1 MVGFLPYEKYS
12 LNDPGLKGAYPDIKM
27 PTICTRLGQ
36 SHVQPALL
44 FFRTSVA
51 SRSTTRFLHETKILP
66 PLSFG
71 ACIYALHR
79 LAEDNDSLEIH
90 YADEEGDPY
99 AVELAGRVGGYVVG
113 NDSDFVILNAP
124 GYLGYIPLDSM
135 IWEAAEFQQSLPV
148 DDDPDDDFRM
158 VSKTKS
164 KKKHEVPPG
173 RGIIPPESVEDLH
186 LSCTVYHPDKL
197 ASQLNLPVT
206 LLPLLGALVGNDFT
220 HHPDSDRRSIQHLF
234 FDRRLTLVQR
244 IENAAAAM
252 RSIMSPASSRKNSK
266 YQVGSVMDFI
276 GRTIHSLL
284 SRLSTPPNSGEVDEV
299 VDKVVTA
306 TLQYAINKVDNA
318 TLWPSTICVLHEPDA
333 CPFLPFMSR
342 RVLEESE
349 GTGSETPALVQSAA
363 IREHYVEA
371 YRKGLFSPLLMNVL
385 CTGTSWPRLFLEN
398 PDLETVSCSI
408 TRSLRC
414 WIYSILDD
422 SLGLPIPEEEPIRPD
437 AGQDNN
443 IQEAEDEEELIDVVE
458 SDSEEESGDFL
469 APLKGELQRL
479 HISDVDAE
487 RDSSVSVV
495 SQRSNRIGSPKV
507 IEYVRRG
514 TRIAAETIQVVS
526 LGDLLSRIPCSISEA
541 DADEMISL
549 VQKPIEERFTVF
561 LRILES
567 DLHCVRNISRD
578 YLYPIL
584 AIRWIVRCLHRRETE
599 TGSREREREKWTT
612 REAKCLCA
620 TFAFWTLGP
629 SDVVGGHESPP
640 VQDRNVQLSA
650 QFLTTMETI
659 EHLVQALLLT
669 SFVPPTVHRFSGKL
683 FHAYLSGSLAL
694 PDNDSSIEQMW
705 QACHVGLIEAFRED
719 WVQGKEKRRSHANNA
734 TAVATRSQKTRQAGG
749 KAGFSLLANLNE

>member
-1 MVGFLPYEKYS
+1 LDFYPHEKYP
-12 LNDPGLKGAYPDIKM
+12 LNNPELKGAYPDIKI

-44 FFRTSVA
+44 FFRTSMA
-51 SRSTTRFLHETKILP
+51 SRSTTRFLHETRILP

-79 LAEDNDSLEIH
+79 LAENNDSLEIH

-124 GYLGYIPLDSM
+124 GYLGYIPLDDM
-135 IWEAAEFQQSLPV
+135 MWETAKFQQSLQV
-148 DDDPDDDFRM
+148 DDEPDNDFRI

-173 RGIIPPESVEDLH
+173 RGIIPPEGVDDLH
-186 LSCTVYHPDKL
+186 LSCTVYHPDIL
-197 ASQLNLPVT
+197 ASQLKLPVT

-220 HHPDSDRRSIQHLF
+220 HQSDSDRRSIQHLL

-252 RSIMSPASSRKNSK
+252 RSIMSPASSRKKSK

-276 GRTIHSLL
+276 DRTVHLLL
-284 SRLSTPPNSGEVDEV
+284 SRLSTPPNSGEVDEI

-306 TLQYAINKVDNA
+306 ALQYAINKVENTA
-318 TLWPSTICVLHEPDA
+318 LWPSPICVLHEPDL

-349 GTGSETPALVQSAA
+349 GIGSETPALVQSAA
-363 IREHYVEA
+363 IREHYMEA
-371 YRKGLFSPLLMNVL
+371 YRKGLFSPLLIDVL

-408 TRSLRC
+408 TRPLRC
-414 WIYSILDD
+414 WIYSVLDD
-422 SLGLPIPEEEPIRPD
+422 SLGLPISEEESIKTDP
-437 AGQDNN
+437 ALGQNN
-443 IQEAEDEEELIDVVE
+443 NLQEAEDDEELIDVVE
-458 SDSEEESGDFL
+458 SDGEEESGDFL

-487 RDSSVSVV
+487 RDSSVSAV

-514 TRIAAETIQVVS
+514 TRIAAETVQVVS
-526 LGDLLSRIPCSISEA
+526 LGDLLSRIPCSNSEA
-541 DADEMISL
+541 DADETISL
-549 VQKPIEERFTVF
+549 VQKSIEERFTVF

-567 DLHCVRNISRD
+567 DLPSVRDVSQD

-584 AIRWIVRCLHRRETE
+584 AIRWIVRCLHRRESE
-599 TGSREREREKWTT
+599 TGSRDREREKWTA
-612 REAKCLCA
+612 REAKCLLA

-629 SDVVGGHESPP
+629 SGVINGHESPP

-669 SFVPPTVHRFSGKL
+669 SLVPSTVHRFSGKL

-694 PDNDSSIEQMW
+694 PDNIEQMW

-719 WVQGKEKRRSHANNA
+719 WVKGKEKKRSPADNA
-734 TAVATRSQKTRQAGG
+734 TAAASLSQKTRQAGR